1 MTSVE
6 ITYLFRDVQGR
17 TVHVDVLGARNCWSH
32 YATGMSEW
40 AQKIDLL
47 HPFFCFK
54 MDQNGPFMI
63 FLLFRMVHLWFFC
76 CSKWFIYDFS
86 VVQKGSFM
94 IFLFFKT
101 VHLWFFCCSKGF
113 IYVFSVFQNGSFMI
127 FPLFKMVHLWFFCC
141 SKWFIYDFSVVE
153 HGSFMTFLLLNMVH
167 LWFFCCSKWF
177 IYDFSVVEH
186 GSFMTFL
193 LLLLFSKMLIEC
205 CCAVDLGSENAKTE
219 MLQHPPRD
227 AEYETRMILGWCF
240 PWIF

>member
-17 TVHVDVLGARNCWSH
+17 TVHVDVLGARNCWSP

-86 VVQKGSFM
+86 VVQ
-94 IFLFFKT
+94 
-101 VHLWFFCCSKGF
+101 
-113 IYVFSVFQNGSFMI
+113 N
-127 FPLFKMVHLWFFCC
+127 
-141 SKWFIYDFSVVE
+141 
-153 HGSFMTFLLLNMVH
+153 GSFMTFLLLKMVH
-167 LWFFCCSKWF
+167 LWLFCCWTWF
-177 IYDFSVVEH
+177 IYVFSVAVALQQNAYRMLLRCWFRIRQRENKNA
-186 GSFMTFL
+186 SAFPQRCRIWNQDDTWMMFSLEFPAFQLWKTTFGDCQ
-193 LLLLFSKMLIEC
+193 K
-205 CCAVDLGSENAKTE
+205 
-219 MLQHPPRD
+219 H
-227 AEYETRMILGWCF
+227 AE
-240 PWIF
+240 